1 VPEEKVSSEFS
12 NKRNPRKV
20 DSILFSQKI
29 KLDREKNMNE
39 IQLGNVKNQMH
50 LNHYSQHSKKNAY
63 NMSDLSGAGGEFE
76 KN

>member
-1 VPEEKVSSEFS
+1 
-12 NKRNPRKV
+12 
-20 DSILFSQKI
+20 LFSQKI

>member
-39 IQLGNVKNQMH
+39 IQLGNVKN
-50 LNHYSQHSKKNAY
+50 
-63 NMSDLSGAGGEFE
+63 
-76 KN
+76 